1 MQKVDIKKRIGMKE
15 AEEIVEEVQNQ
26 LKNLSYLESGL
37 RKKAIDWLTENP
49 NKLAIL
55 KSLSLDKKEEYIMV
69 FMSWCKIRGD
79 SKICIFIV

>member
-69 FMSWCKIRGD
+69 FMS
-79 SKICIFIV
+79 

>member
-37 RKKAIDWLTENP
+37 RQKAIDWLTENP

-69 FMSWCKIRGD
+69 FMS
-79 SKICIFIV
+79 

>member
-1 MQKVDIKKRIGMKE
+1 MQKVDKKRIGMKE

-69 FMSWCKIRGD
+69 FMS
-79 SKICIFIV
+79 